1 MLRGV
6 PDIIGSDLLK
16 ALADTGHGDLIVIA
30 DHFYPPV
37 TKSPNAISIQAK
49 GNTAAE
55 MVDAVLQ
62 LVPLDVEYEAHPIEY
77 MVPDA
82 DSGVVLTEN
91 KVWDDTIA
99 AVEPYM
105 PADKPRYLMGVGTP
119 GNIIEAVAR
128 GVDFFD
134 CVMPARNG
142 RHGHLFTWSGV
153 INIKNVKYQ
162 RDEQPIDPQCDCPV
176 CRRFSRAYLRH
187 LFKADEMLAMRFA
200 VMHNL
205 YFYNTLMARI
215 RAAIEAGEYET
226 FRKTYTTMLDTRI

>member
-105 PADKPRYLMGVGTP
+105 PKDKTRYLMGVGTP
-119 GNIIEAVAR
+119 SNIIEGVAR

-134 CVMPARNG
+134 CVMPARNA
-142 RHGHLFTWSGV
+142 RHAKLFTWEGA
-153 INIKNVKYQ
+153 INLKNAKYE
-162 RDEQPIDPQCDCPV
+162 RDMQPIDPACDCPV
-176 CRRFSRAYLRH
+176 CRRYSRAYLRH
-187 LFKADEMLAMRFA
+187 LFKAEEMLAMRLS

-205 YFYNTLMARI
+205 YFYNKLMERI
-215 RAAIEAGEYET
+215 RQALDEGRFEE
-226 FRKTYTTMLDTRI
+226 FRRTYSERLDRRI